1 MPSYYGPHLNLK
13 RGRCRHFLCHYCWCS
28 QRSCSWQ
35 PPLSNFRYD
44 SIVGVGFGQHVVTQA
59 PYGSLMAILAIL
71 LGTLPGGY
79 GVPNAVCV
87 LMGIAVIVLFVF
99 FVCQPITSKTGKFD
113 IIIITELYLRIK
125 GENCKLHKL
134 KTDTIAAWEHE
145 KENPK

>member
-1 MPSYYGPHLNLK
+1 MS
-13 RGRCRHFLCHYCWCS
+13 
-28 QRSCSWQ
+28 
-35 PPLSNFRYD
+35 
-44 SIVGVGFGQHVVTQA
+44 
-59 PYGSLMAILAIL
+59 ILAIL

-99 FVCQPITSKTGKFD
+99 FVCQPVISKTGKFD
-113 IIIITELYLRIK
+113 FITELYLRIK

-145 KENPK
+145 KEHPK